1 MRFDIF
7 SLKLL
12 VLTLKRE
19 SESVRSEGYAETDL
33 L

>member
-1 MRFDIF
+1 MQFDIF

-19 SESVRSEGYAETDL
+19 RESVRSEGYAEADL